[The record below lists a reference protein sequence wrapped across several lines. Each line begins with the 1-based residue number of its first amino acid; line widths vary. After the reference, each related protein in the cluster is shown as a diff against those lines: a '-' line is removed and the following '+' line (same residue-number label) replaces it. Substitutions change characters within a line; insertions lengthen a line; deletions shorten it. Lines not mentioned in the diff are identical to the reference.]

1 MGNTCGFGH
10 ILGLR
15 GGLCADVD
23 VADLMQDAGS
33 NTGHLMSGGV
43 LANRVERSQHQSNT
57 EDIDESSAEELRD
70 ATSYAKDNAL
80 LIQVPVLGTATK
92 TFWRLSDEA
101 TRISRKLALILRKF
115 HSFCKCLTAPLQV
128 SNVWVGSAGNVK
140 LRGARFTTKG
150 FSIERVRDDYENLS
164 RVLKQLI
171 SISGGDINKLPP
183 DYSEFLLLLTKDNL
197 TTEDEFLIVNNAA
210 LLPLKNRT
218 EVFLMLYDRIV
229 KYLGRKNRAKRNIIL
244 SSLPYENDWLDTATS
259 NTKINQW
266 VVKSDVQKKEYK
278 RTALDLLRLNRNVRS
293 HLHEYGHDDDI
304 EEILYCEW
312 PMLLIAMEKQLHVEG
327 ELQDTDIENKFG

>member
-10 ILGLR
+10 IRGLR

-23 VADLMQDAGS
+23 VADLMQAAGS
-33 NTGHLMSGGV
+33 NAGHLMSGGV
-43 LANRVERSQHQSNT
+43 LANRVERSQYQSNT

-80 LIQVPVLGTATK
+80 LIQVPVLGTTTK

-101 TRISRKLALILRKF
+101 TRISRKLALILRNY
-115 HSFCKCLTAPLQV
+115 HSKCKCLTAPLQV
-128 SNVWVGSAGNVK
+128 SNVWVGSAGDVK

-150 FSIERVRDDYENLS
+150 FSIERVRDDYKNLS

-312 PMLLIAMEKQLHVEG
+312 PMLLIAMEKQLHMEG
-327 ELQDTDIENKFG
+327 ELQDTDIKNKFG

>member
-1 MGNTCGFGH
+1 MAKWWSLIGIPRYFKCRSPKTQLSILVISSFSTCETPKPYTS
-10 ILGLR
+10 L
-15 GGLCADVD
+15 LC
-23 VADLMQDAGS
+23 
-33 NTGHLMSGGV
+33 
-43 LANRVERSQHQSNT
+43 T

-101 TRISRKLALILRKF
+101 TRISRKLALILRNY
-115 HSFCKCLTAPLQV
+115 HSVCKCLTAPLQV

-150 FSIERVRDDYENLS
+150 FSIERVRDDYKNLS

-183 DYSEFLLLLTKDNL
+183 DYSQFLLLLTKDNL
-197 TTEDEFLIVNNAA
+197 TTEDEFLIVNNTA

-304 EEILYCEW
+304 EKILYCEW
-312 PMLLIAMEKQLHVEG
+312 PMLLIAMEKQLLLEG

>member
-80 LIQVPVLGTATK
+80 LI
-92 TFWRLSDEA
+92 
-101 TRISRKLALILRKF
+101 
-115 HSFCKCLTAPLQV
+115 QV

>member
-1 MGNTCGFGH
+1 MARN
-10 ILGLR
+10 ISLLR
-15 GGLCADVD
+15 PFSFTVPAATDSFSLFV
-23 VADLMQDAGS
+23 VHS
-33 NTGHLMSGGV
+33 
-43 LANRVERSQHQSNT
+43 T

-101 TRISRKLALILRKF
+101 TRISRKLALILRNY
-115 HSFCKCLTAPLQV
+115 HSVCKCLTAPLQV

-150 FSIERVRDDYENLS
+150 FSIERVRDDYKNLS

-210 LLPLKNRT
+210 LLPLKNRY
-218 EVFLMLYDRIV
+218 FFY
-229 KYLGRKNRAKRNIIL
+229 
-244 SSLPYENDWLDTATS
+244 
-259 NTKINQW
+259 
-266 VVKSDVQKKEYK
+266 
-278 RTALDLLRLNRNVRS
+278 
-293 HLHEYGHDDDI
+293 
-304 EEILYCEW
+304 
-312 PMLLIAMEKQLHVEG
+312 
-327 ELQDTDIENKFG
+327 